1 MVVRK
6 TVMSFRLLSF
16 DLARGAI
23 SLALLLLCTN
33 VNNP

>member
-23 SLALLLLCTN
+23 SPALLLL
-33 VNNP
+33 